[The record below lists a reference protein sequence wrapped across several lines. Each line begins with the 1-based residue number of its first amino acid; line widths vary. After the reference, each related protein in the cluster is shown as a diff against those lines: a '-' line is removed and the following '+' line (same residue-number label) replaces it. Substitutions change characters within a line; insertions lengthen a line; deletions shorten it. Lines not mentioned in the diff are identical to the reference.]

1 MSFFFV
7 LLFVRPI
14 SIAYASETV
23 LGSVP
28 DPVRKLLRVRDG
40 GREQDDVNMIR
51 QHDNDFFPDD
61 TALCKFGCENPPHK
75 ASVSTRTA
83 HLRVVDIMHF
93 VEDDELDIPYQVRAL
108 VEHAAQNL
116 RGHDEAVGF
125 WIDLDVSRQY
135 AYRGGAKRLLEVA
148 VLLVRERLDR
158 RSVDGPGRRSE
169 S

>member
-116 RGHDEAVGF
+116 RGHDEAVSF
-125 WIDLDVSRQY
+125 RIDLNIAGQDTN
-135 AYRGGAKRLLEVA
+135 RGGTECLFEVS
-148 VLLVRERLDR
+148 VFLV
-158 RSVDGPGRRSE
+158 
-169 S
+169 